1 MPVYLKLRKPFTCES
16 QCAESSQIE
25 LFRCVEHRAS
35 IGELWTSDNFICALM
50 AEEANPE
57 LETFRKQWQ
66 EEVTARS
73 KISSFTK
80 KNERSY
86 GPPKRE
92 IENNKSHQN
101 TVPSAS
107 IRLDQFEEE
116 SFDGAGGDGYHDL
129 EDKDVRRRL
138 GEAGEGVHPSNEN
151 DREPSSALEHYEKA
165 VERESQ
171 GNLGDSLKLYR
182 KAYRV
187 RMLLKSGKGII
198 H

>member
-1 MPVYLKLRKPFTCES
+1 
-16 QCAESSQIE
+16 
-25 LFRCVEHRAS
+25 
-35 IGELWTSDNFICALM
+35 M

-80 KNERSY
+80 QNGRSY
-86 GPPKRE
+86 GPLKRE
-92 IENNKSHQN
+92 VENNESHQN
-101 TVPSAS
+101 TIPSAS
-107 IRLDQFEEE
+107 IRLNQFEEG

-129 EDKDVRRRL
+129 EDKDIRRRL

-187 RMLLKSGKGII
+187 RMLLKSGNELFANKII
-198 H
+198 RWTLALIGSTKINTSHPHPPNRNRPTPTPPTRRSRSQTLPKTP